1 MRSPGRLV
9 DRGFPTKGVI
19 AGFVITVGED
29 GYVLAEVPAES
40 RRVVKVKTQ
49 GRERCFARA

>member
-1 MRSPGRLV
+1 MRSPGRQV